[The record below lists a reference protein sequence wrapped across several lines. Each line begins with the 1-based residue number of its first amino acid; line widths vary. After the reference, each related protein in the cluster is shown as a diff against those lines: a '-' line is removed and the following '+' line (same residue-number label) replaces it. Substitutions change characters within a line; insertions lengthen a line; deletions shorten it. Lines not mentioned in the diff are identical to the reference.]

1 MPKADGRRFILL
13 DEAGQRCY
21 AKVWNVLMQHGNL
34 FPLIE
39 SPEKTNSML
48 LAILD
53 DNPGMFWFEGAWKAV
68 VYDRR
73 LAVHPFYT
81 CSKETA
87 SCRSKELELV
97 LGDLQTRV
105 GATDSYHI
113 ALWLYDWMLENVRY
127 GQSESSG
134 QTSYDA
140 LVRRTA
146 LCKGMAKGYQ
156 LLLLQFGISSSL
168 VRGSVGGEGKHVWNR
183 LYIDSVPLYVDV
195 ALAHSQFDHLFPRD
209 ERDNP
214 RRCFLMGRASVRSH
228 QVVIEGEAS
237 DADANF

>member
-1 MPKADGRRFILL
+1 MELTDGRRFMLL
-13 DEAGQRCY
+13 DEARRESY
-21 AKVWNVLMQHGNL
+21 ITAWNALTEHRNL
-34 FPLIE
+34 FPLFE
-39 SPEKTNSML
+39 SPETTNSVL

-53 DNPGMFWFEGAWKAV
+53 DNPGMFWFEGAWKIV
-68 VYDRR
+68 PYGR
-73 LAVHPFYT
+73 LHVHPFYT
-81 CSKETA
+81 CSKEIA
-87 SCRSKELELV
+87 SRRTKELEGV
-97 LGDLQTRV
+97 LRDLRARI

-113 ALWLYDWMLENVRY
+113 ALWLYDWMIENVRY

-168 VRGSVGGEGKHVWNR
+168 VRGSIGGEGKHVWNR
-183 LYIDSVPLYVDV
+183 LYIDSAPLYVDI

-214 RRCFLMGRASVRSH
+214 RRCFLMDRASVCSH
-228 QVVIEGEAS
+228 QVVLEWEAS
-237 DADANF
+237 DAGTGF